1 MLKIG
6 ILVPMAEEIG
16 LYQTKLSA
24 VSIESIAQVEFTIG
38 SYEGVEL
45 VLAQSGIGK
54 VQAALTASLLF
65 DHYQVD
71 LVINSGSAA
80 GVADG
85 LSIGEL
91 VLSDRLVYH
100 DVDVTGG
107 GDYELGQVPGHDRYF
122 YADQPVLKVVSA
134 AATKL
139 GIKTMSGLIATG
151 DQFVADPNRVAAI
164 KQEFAGVAAVEM
176 EGAAVAQVAA
186 SFGKPF
192 LIIRAI
198 SDNGD
203 DSASVN
209 FSEFVVQAG
218 KNAATLLLTAL
229 PELQAIKGDD

>member
-1 MLKIG
+1 
-6 ILVPMAEEIG
+6 
-16 LYQTKLSA
+16 
-24 VSIESIAQVEFTIG
+24 
-38 SYEGVEL
+38 
-45 VLAQSGIGK
+45 
-54 VQAALTASLLF
+54 
-65 DHYQVD
+65 
-71 LVINSGSAA
+71 
-80 GVADG
+80 
-85 LSIGEL
+85 
-91 VLSDRLVYH
+91 
-100 DVDVTGG
+100 
-107 GDYELGQVPGHDRYF
+107 
-122 YADQPVLKVVSA
+122 
-134 AATKL
+134 
-139 GIKTMSGLIATG
+139 MSGLIATG